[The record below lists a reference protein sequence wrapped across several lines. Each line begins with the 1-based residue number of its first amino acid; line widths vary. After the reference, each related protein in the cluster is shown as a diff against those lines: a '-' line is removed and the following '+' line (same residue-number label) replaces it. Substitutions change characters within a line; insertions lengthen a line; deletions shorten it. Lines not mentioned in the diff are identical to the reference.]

1 MHLTEKQIIESCKR
15 GQKAAQFEL
24 VRRYSGMLM
33 TVCRRYTADQDMA
46 KDILQES
53 LIKIFEHI
61 DDYRAT
67 GSFEGWMRKIT
78 ARCALGWISLKLNRQ
93 YSSTQELKDNGSSTS
108 GEILSQL
115 ACEDIIQLIQTLPI
129 GFRTV
134 FNLFSIEGYTHKEIS
149 QFLGISESASRSQ
162 LSRARALLKKKIE
175 NSESINYRSA

>member
-1 MHLTEKQIIESCKR
+1 MNLTEKQLILACRR

-33 TVCRRYTADQDMA
+33 TVCRRYTPDHEMA

-61 DDYRAT
+61 DNYKAI
-67 GSFEGWMRKIT
+67 GSFEAWMRKIT

-93 YSSTQELKDNGSSTS
+93 FSSVHELHDDSKVTT
-108 GEILSQL
+108 GEILENL
-115 ACEDIIQLIQTLPI
+115 ACEDIIALVQNLPV

-134 FNLFSIEGYTHKEIS
+134 FNLYSIEGYSHKEIS
-149 QFLGISESASRSQ
+149 KMLDISESASRSQ
-162 LSRARALLKKKIE
+162 LSRARTILKKKIE
-175 NSESINYRSA
+175 NSESINHRSA